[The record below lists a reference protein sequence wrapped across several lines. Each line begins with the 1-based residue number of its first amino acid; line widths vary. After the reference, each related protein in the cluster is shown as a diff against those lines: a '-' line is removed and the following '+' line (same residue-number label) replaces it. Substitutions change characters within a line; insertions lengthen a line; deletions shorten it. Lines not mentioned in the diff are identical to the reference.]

1 MSPPTLK
8 LALLDRTRPQHS
20 WISASPKLSQSD
32 RWPSTSKLLC
42 SITSKRFTVS
52 TSFHRLPPA
61 ATKSQWGCH
70 CMIFSGHLP
79 CTQQWSARLIV
90 QYLSYVSK
98 SLKWMSFQFV
108 PCHVSQASQD
118 CIISFQQKLFYI
130 HLYDLICPSTNF
142 NTNLTIPAYDTFSQ
156 QDATV
161 TDT

>member
-90 QYLSYVSK
+90 FILCFKIIKVNVVPIRS
-98 SLKWMSFQFV
+98 MACFPSFAGLHHFIT
-108 PCHVSQASQD
+108 AK
-118 CIISFQQKLFYI
+118 II
-130 HLYDLICPSTNF
+130 LYPLICPSTNF